1 MQFSPDSKFVAIAI
15 GKKIRVYQTP
25 ECKRQF
31 AGLYIVHKFHNLHS
45 EDVTQIQWSPDSR
58 FFLSMSKDLSIKIV
72 NLHNIPGYI
81 PIALNAHRSTI
92 LTAFFSENMQRIYS
106 ISRDGITLIWK
117 WTEELISEEYK
128 KQLQF
133 SQKKLNKRIKLDAP
147 QESTQLDFEYYTE
160 FEKNILKGRFVL
172 EKKEKFELSGTQI
185 KSATY
190 HTKANILAIGL
201 MNGIFAVYSIDPF
214 TPLHSFKIADNK
226 INAIDINHKGNW
238 IAFASQEQGQM
249 FVWDWKTESYIL
261 KQQGHFFDV
270 NTVAYSPNGNIIASG
285 SDDGKIKLWDTK
297 SGFCFAT
304 FDDHKGPITSIKF
317 MPKKGNA
324 IISSSLDGT
333 VRAFDLIKYKNFRI
347 MTEAKLSQYGCLEID
362 ETGDLV
368 CAGTNESFHICV
380 WQLKSA
386 AIVDVLTGHTST
398 ISCLAFGSLKV

>member
-1 MQFSPDSKFVAIAI
+1 
-15 GKKIRVYQTP
+15 
-25 ECKRQF
+25 
-31 AGLYIVHKFHNLHS
+31 
-45 EDVTQIQWSPDSR
+45 
-58 FFLSMSKDLSIKIV
+58 
-72 NLHNIPGYI
+72 
-81 PIALNAHRSTI
+81 
-92 LTAFFSENMQRIYS
+92 MQRIYS
-106 ISRDGITLIWK
+106 ISKDGITLIWK

-147 QESTQLDFEYYTE
+147 QENKQPDYEYYSE

-214 TPLHSFKIADNK
+214 TALHSFKIADNK

-347 MTEAKLSQYGCLEID
+347 MTEAKPSQYGCLEID

-398 ISCLAFGSLKV
+398 ISCLAFSSLKVLGLLRDCLHLGLGIKL